1 MKLRSI
7 ALLACVAAVPA
18 FAQTPDFG
26 RDEQLAEMKKLD
38 WMIGEWKGSGTSTM
52 PGRAGTS
59 DVYEKIER
67 RLDGLALLVEG
78 VGRKTEAGKE
88 TKVHHALA
96 MLRWAPD
103 CKCYRFPS
111 HTMHGSFVDA
121 EMRIMED
128 KRVVWGF
135 KTPGGEMRYTI
146 RHTDKG
152 QWNEIGEM
160 SRDGK
165 NWIKH
170 FDMTL
175 DRVK

>member
-1 MKLRSI
+1 MKLRTI
-7 ALLACVAAVPA
+7 AALASFAATSV
-18 FAQTPDFG
+18 FAQMPDFG

-78 VGRKTEAGKE
+78 IGRKTDAGKE

-96 MLRWAPD
+96 MLRWAPE

-128 KRVVWGF
+128 KRIVWGF

-146 RHTDKG
+146 RHTDKD